1 MEVKVL
7 NIQGQETGRTI
18 ELKDSIFNLE
28 QPNDH
33 AIYLDVKA
41 ILANRRQGTHKA
53 KERGEIAGSTRKLYR
68 QKGTGNA
75 RRGDIKS
82 PLLRG
87 GGRVFGPRP
96 RDYFQ
101 KVNRKLKL
109 LARKSALTYKMR
121 DGEIIVVED
130 FTFDEPKTK
139 KMVEIR
145 NNLNLP
151 EKKSLFIL
159 NSNDKNVY
167 LSARNLKNTDVI
179 EVYKLNTYSILRY
192 HKLVFTES
200 SINYINENYDK

>member
-18 ELKDSIFNLE
+18 ELKDSIFNVE
-28 QPNDH
+28 PNDH

-53 KERGEIAGSTRKLYR
+53 KERSEIAGSTRKLYR

-87 GGRVFGPRP
+87 GARVFGPRP
-96 RDYFQ
+96 RDYRQ

-121 DGEIIVVED
+121 DREIVVVED
-130 FTFDEPKTK
+130 FSLEQPKTK

-145 NNLNLP
+145 NNLNIP
-151 EKKSLFIL
+151 EKKSLFVL

-167 LSARNLKNTDVI
+167 LSARNLKDIDVV
-179 EVYKLNTYSILRY
+179 EVYKLNTYNILRY
-192 HKLVFTES
+192 KHLVFTES

>member
-7 NIQGQETGRTI
+7 NIQGQETGKTI
-18 ELKDSIFNLE
+18 ELKDSIFNIE
-28 QPNDH
+28 PNDH

-53 KERGEIAGSTRKLYR
+53 KERSEIVGSTRKLYR

-75 RRGDIKS
+75 RRGDKKS

-130 FTFDEPKTK
+130 FSFDNPKTK
-139 KMVEIR
+139 KIVEIR
-145 NNLNLP
+145 NNLNIP
-151 EKKSLFIL
+151 EKRSLFIL

-192 HKLVFTES
+192 KHLVFTES
-200 SINYINENYDK
+200 SISYINENYDK

>member
-7 NIQGQETGRTI
+7 NIQGQDTGKTI
-18 ELKDSIFNLE
+18 ELKDSIFNIE
-28 QPNDH
+28 PNDH

-53 KERGEIAGSTRKLYR
+53 KERSEITGSTRKLYR

-130 FTFDEPKTK
+130 FTFDQPKTK

-145 NNLNLP
+145 NNLNIP
-151 EKKSLFIL
+151 EKKSLIVL
-159 NSNDKNVY
+159 HSNDKNVY
-167 LSARNLKNTDVI
+167 LSARNLKDTDVI

-192 HKLVFTES
+192 KHLVFTES

>member
-7 NIQGQETGRTI
+7 NINGQDTGKTI

-41 ILANRRQGTHKA
+41 YLANQRQGTHKA
-53 KERGEIAGSTRKLYR
+53 KERSEVAGSTRKLYR
-68 QKGTGNA
+68 QKGTGRA

-96 RDYFQ
+96 RSYRQ
-101 KVNRKLKL
+101 KLNRKLKL

-130 FTFDEPKTK
+130 FTFDKPKTRQ
-139 KMVEIR
+139 MVEIR
-145 NNLNLP
+145 KNLNIP
-151 EKKSLFIL
+151 ERKSLFIL
-159 NSNDKNVY
+159 QSKDNNVY
-167 LSARNLKNTDVI
+167 LSARNLKETDVI
-179 EVYKLNTYSILRY
+179 EVNKLNTYSILRY
-192 HKLVFTES
+192 KHLVFTES
-200 SINYINENYDK
+200 SIKYINENYD

>member
-7 NIQGQETGRTI
+7 NIQGQDTGRTI

-53 KERGEIAGSTRKLYR
+53 KERSEITGSTRKLYR

-151 EKKSLFIL
+151 EKKSLFVL

-192 HKLVFTES
+192 KNLVFTES

>member
-7 NIQGQETGRTI
+7 NIQGQETGKTI
-18 ELKDSIFNLE
+18 ELKDSIFNIE
-28 QPNDH
+28 PNDH

-41 ILANRRQGTHKA
+41 ILANRRQGTHKT
-53 KERGEIAGSTRKLYR
+53 KERSEIVGSTRKLYR

-75 RRGDIKS
+75 RRGDKKS

-130 FTFDEPKTK
+130 FSFDNPKTK
-139 KMVEIR
+139 KIVEIR
-145 NNLNLP
+145 NNLNIP
-151 EKKSLFIL
+151 EKRSLFIL

-192 HKLVFTES
+192 KHLVFTES
-200 SINYINENYDK
+200 SISYINENYDK

>member
-18 ELKDSIFNLE
+18 ELKDSVFNIT
-28 QPNDH
+28 PNDH

-41 ILANRRQGTHKA
+41 YLANQRQGTHKA
-53 KERGEIAGSTRKLYR
+53 KERSEIAGSTNKLYR
-68 QKGTGNA
+68 QKGTGRA

-96 RDYFQ
+96 RSYRQ
-101 KVNRKLKL
+101 KLNRKLKL

-130 FTFDEPKTK
+130 FTFDKPKTK
-139 KMVEIR
+139 QIVEIR
-145 NNLNLP
+145 KNLNIP
-151 EKKSLFIL
+151 ERKSLIIL
-159 NSNDKNVY
+159 QSKDNNVY
-167 LSARNLKNTDVI
+167 LSARNLKDTDVL
-179 EVYKLNTYSILRY
+179 EVNKLNTYSILRY
-192 HKLVFTES
+192 KHLVFTES
-200 SINYINENYDK
+200 SIKYINEKYG

>member
-7 NIQGQETGRTI
+7 NIQGQETGKTI
-18 ELKDSIFNLE
+18 ELKDSIFNIE
-28 QPNDH
+28 PNDH

-53 KERGEIAGSTRKLYR
+53 KERSEIVGSTRKLYR

-75 RRGDIKS
+75 RRGDKKS

-109 LARKSALTYKMR
+109 LARKSALTYKLR

-130 FTFDEPKTK
+130 FSFDNPKTK
-139 KMVEIR
+139 KIVEIR
-145 NNLNLP
+145 NNLNIP
-151 EKKSLFIL
+151 EKRSLFIL

-192 HKLVFTES
+192 KHLVFTES
-200 SINYINENYDK
+200 SISYINENYDK

>member
-7 NIQGQETGRTI
+7 NIQGQDTGRTI
-18 ELKDSIFNLE
+18 ELKDSIFNIE
-28 QPNDH
+28 PNDH

-53 KERGEIAGSTRKLYR
+53 KERSEIVGSTRKLYR

-121 DGEIIVVED
+121 DGEITVVED
-130 FTFDEPKTK
+130 FTFEQPKTK
-139 KMVEIR
+139 KIIEIR
-145 NNLNLP
+145 NNLNIP
-151 EKKSLFIL
+151 EKKSLIVL
-159 NSNDKNVY
+159 HSNDKNVY
-167 LSARNLKNTDVI
+167 LSARNLKDTDVI

-192 HKLVFTES
+192 KHLVFTES